1 MRSFLLPSLL
11 ASGLVAACGTVPE
24 IGLPGRRA
32 PEPVVPAVTSET
44 AYAPQ
49 LNQAQL
55 AGRAITERRRA
66 ALRGDAPDPS
76 PAAARAVRAALA
88 EDVLRCTETVEAV
101 ALEGDELGGPGEGLI
116 AVYLLPV
123 ADDPDAVPL
132 GGFHRITVDAASGR
146 VVHRAAMTETCRDL
160 SLRPAEATPDD
171 ARVRS
176 LFVTHELT
184 PYPLESHV
192 YTSLTSAVDLVVTTP
207 TAIWRVSE
215 GRIRALD

>member
-1 MRSFLLPSLL
+1 MRYLLPIIVL
-11 ASGLVAACGTVPE
+11 AGCGSVPD
-24 IGLPGRRA
+24 IRRA
-32 PEPVVPAVTSET
+32 PPPAPPVVTSEA

-49 LNQAQL
+49 ITQAQL
-55 AGRAITERRRA
+55 AGAAITRARRA
-66 ALRGDAPDPS
+66 ELRGEAEPVS
-76 PAAARAVRAALA
+76 RAAQAALRAALA
-88 EDVLRCTETVEAV
+88 EDVLRCTDEVAAV
-101 ALEGDELGGPGEGLI
+101 ALEGDVLGGPGEGLI

-132 GGFHRITVDAASGR
+132 GGFHRITVEAASGQ
-146 VVHRAAMTETCRDL
+146 VVHRAAMTQTCRDL
-160 SLRPAEATPDD
+160 SLRPAEATPDA

-176 LFVTHELT
+176 LYVSHELT

-207 TAIWRVSE
+207 TTTWRVSE

>member
-1 MRSFLLPSLL
+1 MRTYLLLPLLL
-11 ASGLVAACGTVPE
+11 AGCGAVPDVGLGT
-24 IGLPGRRA
+24 IGGQRQA
-32 PEPVVPAVTSET
+32 PPVVPVVTSET

-49 LNQAQL
+49 LSQAQL
-55 AGRAITERRRA
+55 AGRTLTERRRA
-66 ALRGDAPDPS
+66 TLRGDAPALS
-76 PAAARAVRAALA
+76 PAAERAVRAALA
-88 EDVLRCTETVEAV
+88 EDVLRCTDEVAAIPLEET
-101 ALEGDELGGPGEGLI
+101 DLGGPGEGLV
-116 AVYLLPV
+116 AVYLIPV
-123 ADDPDAVPL
+123 AGDPDAVPL

-176 LFVTHELT
+176 LYVSHELT

-207 TAIWRVSE
+207 TATWGVSD